1 MDLVYDVVVVGG
13 GVAGVSAAI
22 AASRTGARVLLLEK
36 DMSFGG
42 VLTTALV
49 NPMMTFH
56 SSGRQVIGGIG
67 QEIIDRL
74 VSMRGSYGHIDD
86 PIGFV
91 KSITPFDPEK
101 MKSLLIEMLKEEGVD
116 FLFNS
121 LVLHVSREGDSITSI
136 TTVST
141 GEQNRVNA
149 KVFIDSTGE
158 GNFSIRAGAYYNIG
172 DGSPS
177 SCQPMT
183 LVMRIGGV
191 DREEIVSYVTR
202 NRDDFVISEHTDLS
216 YLGIAG
222 FFSFMKRLDD
232 YAIYFKRD
240 RLLFFEVPYH
250 PGQIFMNTTR
260 YAGYANKSKELTEAQ
275 TNGSTDVWRFMD
287 FLRKEIPGFKNSFL
301 IQTGCHIGVR
311 ETTHIV
317 GDYVLRTSDL
327 IDRKTFD
334 DAIAV
339 GSYPIDIHL
348 PGSAQLKT
356 ISIPYPGEYHIP
368 MSSLIPKGLANV
380 ILAGRAISADHTA
393 FSAVRTSP
401 LATATGMAAGISAA
415 LAVKHRKLVRDVNID
430 LIQREIVEMGGIL

>member
-13 GVAGVSAAI
+13 GVAGVAAAI
-22 AASRTGARVLLLEK
+22 AASRIGARVLLLEK

-42 VLTTALV
+42 VLTSALV

-56 SSGRQVIGGIG
+56 SPARQVIGGIG

-74 VSMRGSYGHIDD
+74 VSVQGSYGHIDD

-101 MKSLLIEMLKEEGVD
+101 MKSSLIEMLVEEGVD

-121 LVLHVSREGDSITSI
+121 LVASVSREGDSISTI
-136 TTVST
+136 TTEST
-141 GEQNRVNA
+141 GEKNRVNA
-149 KVFIDSTGE
+149 QVFIDSTGG
-158 GNFSIRAGAYYNIG
+158 GNLSIRAGAYYNIG

-191 DREEIVSYVTR
+191 NREEIVSYVNG
-202 NRDDFVISEHTDLS
+202 NRDDFVINEHTDLS

-222 FFSFMKRLDD
+222 FFSFMNRIDD
-232 YAIYFKRD
+232 YEISFKRD
-240 RLLFFEVPYH
+240 RLLFFEIPYH

-260 YAGYANKSKELTEAQ
+260 YPGYANTSKELTKAQ
-275 TNGSTDVWRFMD
+275 SIGNIDVWRFMN
-287 FLRKEIPGFKNSFL
+287 FLKKEIPGFENSFL

-317 GDYVLRTSDL
+317 GDYVLKTNDL
-327 IDRKTFD
+327 IDRRSFD
-334 DAIAV
+334 DSIAV

-348 PGSAQLKT
+348 PGSAELKT

-368 MSSLIPKGLANV
+368 MRSLIPKGLANV

-401 LATATGMAAGISAA
+401 LATATGMAAGITAA
-415 LAVKHRKLVRDVNID
+415 LAVKHRRLVRDVNID
-430 LIQREIVEMGGIL
+430 LIRREIVEMGGIL